1 MTITNIAAA
10 SLLAVISAT
19 TVFASIQGGYQ
30 SGPSPGSFYSGG
42 MTYIN
47 RENRA
52 FLTGSHYNQGLLP
65 HDGSNSVLMQGTI
78 VDTAS
83 SCYLAKVDFDE
94 VASGDTFHTLSDW
107 DSFGNIGKI
116 ETCSAVASTAGSDV
130 YVVGST
136 AQDGLFSDGYPMQ
149 GLLSILNRD
158 NLSFIDA
165 TLIKS
170 AEDPSKHMIYPLDV
184 IHDFGRKYIY
194 IAALTS
200 TDATKNP
207 IIGNKGQ
214 PNWQEQHMLGSA
226 FDVTVIKIHAPVGE
240 KPDALWVKHFPLDA
254 ETDGTRPPVFV
265 AGMAIQRDTNGVQHL
280 LLSGSTRGGGEAFG
294 KAAPGSTDEDGF
306 VMQLALHDGSFIQ
319 HDRHVG
325 KIYEYK
331 EDLREGTPSDD
342 FIRGMCNNRER
353 GSVGEVE
360 KSDRFYIVGGTKGD
374 MTTDDQ
380 GVQNNGVNAGFQFGA
395 GVETKYKGSWNRDES
410 LMPFLRQV
418 SITDLKPIWTTQ
430 WASMPKNNNNKN
442 AMPTNAFAMDC
453 FVDNKIGAI
462 YVVGSVLG
470 DAKMTQGDVEML
482 NQGGDDIWVAKVDEE
497 TGNVFWLTQLG
508 SMDDEKLA
516 RHGSIAVNKEGNVL
530 IYGDTNGSLYRP
542 RASDEDPAVTDMFL
556 MTIDGNTGAV
566 VDNYYMGGTS
576 SASVAATING
586 VSPVANL
593 PEAESLPA
601 DADDNAPADDV
612 SPYADKVQA
621 NPDDDNYI
629 IDGDGNAVKK
639 INKQPTMQQKMIG
652 TVGIAVAI
660 LFAILAILAGLFVF
674 YSRQMIRRK
683 AEAQKS
689 SIFAC
694 LQQFD
699 VEDIDLRRSP
709 PGGWHGTYMNKL
721 AYGHNNA
728 DDDSAIV
735 ETTPESAP
743 LSHSSVANDAL
754 FMDGNPSNFQID
766 DEDDVDIRLNSNDGV
781 V

>member
-10 SLLAVISAT
+10 SLLAAISAT
-19 TVFASIQGGYQ
+19 TAFASIQGGYQ
-30 SGPSPGSFYSGG
+30 SGPSPGAFYSGG
-42 MTYIN
+42 LEYIPSK
-47 RENRA
+47 NRA
-52 FLTGSHYNQGLLP
+52 FVTGSHYNQGLLP
-65 HDGSNSVLMQGTI
+65 HDGSQNDLMQGTT
-78 VDTAS
+78 VDIAS
-83 SCYLAKVDFDE
+83 SCYLAKIDFDE
-94 VASGDTFHTLSDW
+94 VSSGDTFHSLSDW
-107 DSFGNIGKI
+107 VSYGNTGKI

-149 GLLSILNRD
+149 GLLSILDRD
-158 NLSFIDA
+158 DLSFIDA

-170 AEDPSKHMIYPLDV
+170 AQDPSTHMIYPLDV

-200 TDATKNP
+200 TDATPNP
-207 IIGNKGQ
+207 IIGNKDQ
-214 PNWQEQHMLGSA
+214 PNWQEQHLLGSS

-254 ETDGTRPPVFV
+254 ESDGTRPPVFV
-265 AGMAIQRDTNGVQHL
+265 AGMAIQRDTNGIQHL
-280 LLSGSTRGGGEAFG
+280 LVSGSTRGGGEAFG

-331 EDLREGTPSDD
+331 DDLREGTPSDD

-353 GSVGEVE
+353 GLE
-360 KSDRFYIVGGTKGD
+360 KERESDVFYIVGGTKGD

-395 GVETKYKGSWNRDES
+395 GVEAKYKGGWNRDES

-418 SITDLKPIWTTQ
+418 SITDLKPKWTTQ
-430 WASMPKNNNNKN
+430 WAAMPKQNNNKN

-453 FVDNKIGAI
+453 YIDNKIGAI

-470 DAKMTQGDVEML
+470 DGKMTQGDVEML

-516 RHGSIAVNKEGNVL
+516 RHGAIAVNNEGNVV

-542 RASDEDPAVTDMFL
+542 RSGDEDPATTDMFL
-556 MTIDGNTGAV
+556 MTIDGTTGAV

-576 SASVAATING
+576 SASVATTIKG
-586 VSPVANL
+586 VPPVADA
-593 PEAESLPA
+593 PVSDSPPV
-601 DADDNAPADDV
+601 DADDDAPVDVVNNNASFQP
-612 SPYADKVQA
+612 
-621 NPDDDNYI
+621 NPDDDNYV

-639 INKQPTMQQKMIG
+639 INKKPAMQKKSG
-652 TVGIAVAI
+652 KAGIAVAI
-660 LFAILAILAGLFVF
+660 ILAIFASLAGAFVF
-674 YSRQMIRRK
+674 YSRQMTKRK

-728 DDDSAIV
+728 EDDSAKV

-754 FMDGNPSNFQID
+754 FMDGNTSNFQID
-766 DEDDVDIRLNSNDGV
+766 DEDDVDIRLNASNGV